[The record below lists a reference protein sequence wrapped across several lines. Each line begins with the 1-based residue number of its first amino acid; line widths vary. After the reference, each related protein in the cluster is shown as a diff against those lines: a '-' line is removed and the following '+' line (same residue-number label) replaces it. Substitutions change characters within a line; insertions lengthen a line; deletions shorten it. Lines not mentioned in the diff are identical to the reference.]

1 MSQFTGKSGFELK
14 TFILFYFLNSFY
26 FLQPLQCP
34 QGSVRRQSTFYFST
48 FCFSFWASPPYPWW
62 LEGPFKSIGFIEVIF
77 ISHWL
82 NCNLWNKST
91 GLQIF
96 HFSFLLR
103 KTYTDSINMQPETM
117 IAWLSEGKDLK
128 SHLVCPFY
136 FRGRQRE
143 VKKRHVI
150 CLKFHILRAADP
162 PRSPSRENHF
172 SSQRAGW
179 MNRSIWVRNA
189 KRGLLWR
196 LHGKESVC
204 QCRKYGFDPWS
215 GKIPHATEQLSSYTT
230 TIELELWSPGTTATE
245 AHVPRAC
252 ALQQEKPLQREAPTL
267 QLESSPYS
275 PQLEKSLHSNE
286 DPTQSIIKLRNAK
299 KKQPTTAKL
308 MRQHRSPP
316 IQE

>member
-34 QGSVRRQSTFYFST
+34 QDSVRRQSTFYFST

-117 IAWLSEGKDLK
+117 DPQNLLSSQKGGGG
-128 SHLVCPFY
+128 VWY
-136 FRGRQRE
+136 F
-143 VKKRHVI
+143 
-150 CLKFHILRAADP
+150 
-162 PRSPSRENHF
+162 SPSPQSYSLERSMWVCYEEGIH
-172 SSQRAGW
+172 RA
-179 MNRSIWVRNA
+179 
-189 KRGLLWR
+189 
-196 LHGKESVC
+196 
-204 QCRKYGFDPWS
+204 
-215 GKIPHATEQLSSYTT
+215 
-230 TIELELWSPGTTATE
+230 WSP
-245 AHVPRAC
+245 
-252 ALQQEKPLQREAPTL
+252 
-267 QLESSPYS
+267 S
-275 PQLEKSLHSNE
+275 
-286 DPTQSIIKLRNAK
+286 
-299 KKQPTTAKL
+299 
-308 MRQHRSPP
+308 
-316 IQE
+316 